1 MPERVDDPF
10 VDSPASPIPLA
21 ERSNQVWPELKLAGG
36 PAHNDAVRRLHALMT
51 KAARHQV
58 TYMSPNLPM
67 IGGVRVEDIVK
78 QAADEATVAALGK
91 LDSFEGRSRFTTWA
105 YKFGVLHAS
114 NEVRRNMW
122 RHREVNLDDFPE
134 FSSGGTTPEQHVE
147 HLDFAGAV
155 GVAIDTVLT
164 PHQRKVAVALLVEE
178 IPVDVLAE
186 RMGTNRNALY
196 KTLFDVRGRLRAN
209 LTSAGYFADT
219 VGDQVS
225 S

>member
-1 MPERVDDPF
+1 MPEHVDGKLLDP
-10 VDSPASPIPLA
+10 PARATAVAGCS
-21 ERSNQVWPELKLAGG
+21 RTVWPELYLTGG
-36 PAHNDAVRRLHALMT
+36 SVYDEAVRRLHALMT

-58 TYMSPNLPM
+58 AYMTPDLPV

-122 RHREVNLDDFPE
+122 RHREVNLDDLPE
-134 FSSGGTTPEQHVE
+134 FVGADTSPEQHVE
-147 HLDFAGAV
+147 HLDIAGAV

-164 PHQRKVAVALLVEE
+164 PHQRKVAIALLVEE
-178 IPVDVLAE
+178 IPIDVLAE

-196 KTLFDVRGRLRAN
+196 KTLFDARSRLRAK
-209 LTSAGYFADT
+209 LASAGYFADT
-219 VGDQVS
+219 FVEEVCS
-225 S
+225 